1 MCGDGE
7 VIEID
12 GTIVVGRDP
21 SSGLVANSTA
31 VRIADDGRS
40 MSKSHAALSATDD
53 GLFVEDLHSTN
64 GVRII
69 RGGKELE
76 VAAGSPAPVRADDV
90 LVLGEREFGVEACG

>member
-1 MCGDGE
+1 VYGDGA

-21 SSGLVANSTA
+21 SSSLVANSAA
-31 VRIADDGRS
+31 VPIADDGRT
-40 MSKSHAALSATDD
+40 MSKSHAVLSVTDE

-69 RGGKELE
+69 RDGKEI
-76 VAAGSPAPVRADDV
+76 VVSAGSPARVRADDV
-90 LVLGEREFGVEACG
+90 LVLGEREFVIAASA

>member
-1 MCGDGE
+1 M

-21 SSGLVANSTA
+21 NTSLVANSTA
-31 VRIADDGRS
+31 VPIADDGRS
-40 MSKSHAALSATDD
+40 MSKSHAALSVTDK

-69 RGGKELE
+69 RGGKEIE
-76 VAAGSPAPVRADDV
+76 VSAGSPAPVRTDDV
-90 LVLGEREFGVEACG
+90 LVLGEREFGIEASV